1 MGAGMNGRADMAMT
15 DIAVV
20 GCGHV
25 GLVVASCFA
34 SMGHRV
40 TAIDVDPA
48 RVAAIRNGVSPIYE
62 PGLDDLLRQALD
74 SGRLHVVEGVPQQLD
89 AEFVFLAVGT
99 PPSTGGASDL
109 SAVRDAVTALAPVL
123 RPDAVIVNKSTVPIG
138 TGDLVAQIARHFGS
152 PSLSVVSNPEFLQ
165 EGTAIDNFMH
175 PDRVVLGASDPR
187 ASERVAALFE
197 PLGAPMVLTDLRT
210 AEMIKYASNA
220 FLATKVSFINE
231 MASICEVVGADIAE
245 VARGMGFD
253 ERIGRQFLRAGI
265 GWGGS
270 CFPKDVAS
278 LEHTASTF
286 GAHPQLLRHVIEINR
301 EQRRRVLGKVREALG
316 SLEGR
321 RVLVLGAAFKPHTDD
336 IRESPALEVAD
347 LMQLAGADVVVHD
360 PHVRREVVTAAFPAL
375 EVTDDLMR
383 AAAGAD
389 ALVLA
394 TEWPEFLDLP
404 LADLAAVM
412 RRRLIVDGRN
422 VLDSQAIRAAGFS
435 YRCIGRPALEGD
447 PAEAGLLDGRKPEEL
462 GAGIRAGRS

>member
-1 MGAGMNGRADMAMT
+1 MDERAKTVVA

-34 SMGHRV
+34 TLGHRV
-40 TAIDVDPA
+40 TAIDVDAA
-48 RVAAIRNGVSPIYE
+48 RVASIRSGVSPIYE
-62 PGLDDLLRQALD
+62 PGLDALLRQALD
-74 SGRLHVVEGVPQQLD
+74 SGRLEVVEGTPDALR

-109 SAVRDAVTALAPVL
+109 RAVRDAVTALAPVL

-138 TGDLVAQIARHFGS
+138 TGDLVAQMAKHFGA
-152 PSLSVVSNPEFLQ
+152 PGLAVVSNPEFLQ
-165 EGTAIDNFMH
+165 EGTAIDNFMR
-175 PDRVVLGASDPR
+175 PDRVVLGSSDAR
-187 ASERVAALFE
+187 ARERVAALFE

-220 FLATKVSFINE
+220 FLATKVSFVNE
-231 MASICEVVGADIAE
+231 MSSICEVVGADIAE

-253 ERIGRQFLRAGI
+253 ERIGRQYLRAGI

-270 CFPKDVAS
+270 CFPKDVAA

-316 SLEGR
+316 TLEGR
-321 RVLVLGAAFKPHTDD
+321 RILVLGAAFKPHTDD

-347 LMQLAGADVVVHD
+347 LMQLAGAEVLVHD
-360 PHVRREVVTAAFPAL
+360 PHVRQEAVSAAFPSLAL
-375 EVTDDLMR
+375 ADDLLT

-394 TEWPEFLDLP
+394 TEWPEFVDLP
-404 LADLAAVM
+404 LDDLAAVM

-422 VLDSQAIRAAGFS
+422 VLDPATVRGAGFA

-447 PAEAGLLDGRKPEEL
+447 PPSTAPNWRDAEVDTDTLGVGTPVGR
-462 GAGIRAGRS
+462 R